1 MITSI
6 GSIPSIIITGIFDE
20 DSEDMEK
27 VLTYQDTI
35 FIVDNMNKEWI
46 EEMKQAYSYCDEF
59 EIIYN
64 YSLTWYE
71 LISIDSVL
79 LNQDFR
85 KFDPKKIQEI
95 ALKFLI
101 RTVDVV
107 EREVEEEYEEIITL
121 EDGTTETVTNTRIV
135 IKKVA
140 IISID
145 TKSYEDV
152 FPDVNITDEEDI
164 LLALN
169 IYDTISNMDIEGNLN
184 IYDNPQINIG
194 DLKEYPEGHANLP
207 YYNQTDARW
216 GSNSYGNTT
225 IYDGG
230 CGPTSL
236 AMVVSGLTGQK
247 ITPDIMADWSYRNG
261 HRAEGQGSYWSLMT
275 NGGSHYGLSVESVSR
290 KDPNSIVK
298 ALSEGNPVIVSM
310 GKGNFTRSGHFIV
323 LRGITAD
330 GKILVHDSA
339 SVDRSNKEWDLS
351 IIMNESSQNGG
362 ASGSPFWIF
371 RP

>member
-1 MITSI
+1 M
-6 GSIPSIIITGIFDE
+6 FDE
-20 DSEDMEK
+20 DMEDLEK
-27 VLTYQDTI
+27 VLVYQDTI
-35 FIVDNMNKEWI
+35 FVVDNMNKEWI
-46 EEMKQAYSYCDEF
+46 EEMKEVYSYCDEF
-59 EIIYN
+59 EVIYN
-64 YSLTWYE
+64 YNLTWHE

-85 KFDPKKIQEI
+85 KMNSKKIQDI
-95 ALKFLI
+95 ALEFLI
-101 RTVDVV
+101 KTVDVI
-107 EREVEEEYEEIITL
+107 EKEVEEEYEEVITL
-121 EDGTTETVTNTRIV
+121 EDGTTETVTNTKIL

-145 TKSYEDV
+145 TKNYEDV
-152 FPDVNITDEEDI
+152 FPDVNITSEENI

-169 IYDTISNMDIEGNLN
+169 IYNTMSNMDIEGNLN
-184 IYDNPQINIG
+184 IYDENMDFR
-194 DLKEYPEGHANLP
+194 DLQEYPEGYADLP

-216 GSNSYGNTT
+216 GNLPYGNTT
-225 IYDGG
+225 IYDGA

-236 AMVVSGLTGQK
+236 AMVVSGLTNQK
-247 ITPDIMADWSYRNG
+247 ITPDVMADWSYRNG

-275 NGGSHYGLSVESVSR
+275 EGGKYHGLNVESVSR

-298 ALSEGNPVIVSM
+298 ALSEGHPVIASM
-310 GKGNFTRSGHFIV
+310 GKGHFTRGGHFIV

-339 SVDRSNKEWDLS
+339 SVARSNKEWDLS
-351 IIMNESSQNGG
+351 IIMNESSKNGG
-362 ASGSPFWIF
+362 TSGSPFWIF